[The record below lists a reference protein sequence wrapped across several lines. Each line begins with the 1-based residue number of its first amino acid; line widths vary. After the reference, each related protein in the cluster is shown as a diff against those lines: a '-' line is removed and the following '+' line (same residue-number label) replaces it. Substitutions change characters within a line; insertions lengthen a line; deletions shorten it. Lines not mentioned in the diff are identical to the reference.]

1 MLVSVPSLGY
11 DGDNQRQRAV
21 EESISRRGKIMAK
34 KKVSHYVKRPGK
46 DLGDPGITIPV
57 AEDLVSVPGIP
68 TRETDVSFFSRE
80 DPLENMAVAES
91 ASADWARRQRNGY
104 SDELLRF
111 YEEHQQHM
119 EPIVEWVRTSGDLKP
134 MGTPTGEDVTE
145 VIRQKARQL
154 GYGEVGFTRN
164 DRHYVYQ
171 SRKPVMKNDL
181 PHAICLALE
190 QDYEKTQSIPS
201 MAAEETHFG
210 TYFNQGPL
218 TMELTDFIRS
228 LGYKVQVSGPTWH
241 YGPMIPMFVQAG
253 LGQLGANGQLL
264 SPHFGSRARLQ
275 IIFTDANVT
284 YDQPVDYGIHKFC
297 QVCQVCVQRCPGRAL
312 MPEKVWYRGV
322 EKNKLVFKRCR
333 PVMARYLG
341 CGICMKV
348 CPIQKYGMQPVMEHY
363 VTTGEVLGKGTD
375 SLEGYTLH
383 DKGYFGPGELP
394 SFTGEFFKMP
404 RGRTEDWLLIEFRD
418 KLMETN
424 GDQSV
429 DQNEMWEDFRQKVEA
444 SISRRSASVD
454 MGMDRGI

>member
-1 MLVSVPSLGY
+1 
-11 DGDNQRQRAV
+11 
-21 EESISRRGKIMAK
+21 MAK
-34 KKVSHYVKRPGK
+34 RKVSHYVKRPGRN
-46 DLGDPGITIPV
+46 LGDPEVVIPV

-68 TRETDVSFFSRE
+68 TRETDVAFFSRE
-80 DPLENMAVAES
+80 DPLENMAIAES
-91 ASADWARRQRNGY
+91 ASADWARRQRN
-104 SDELLRF
+104 SFSEE
-111 YEEHQQHM
+111 YEAFSAEHQHEM
-119 EPIVEWVRTSGDLKP
+119 EPIVEWVRTSGDLQP
-134 MGTPTGEDVTE
+134 TGIPTGEDLTE
-145 VIRQKARQL
+145 AIRQKAREL

-171 SRKPVMKNDL
+171 SRKPSMKNNL

-190 QDYEKTQSIPS
+190 QDYQKTQSIPS

-210 TYFNQGPL
+210 TYARQGPL
-218 TMELTDFIRS
+218 TMQLTDFIRS
-228 LGYKVQVSGPTWH
+228 LGYRVQVSGPTWH

-275 IIFTDANVT
+275 IVFTDAPVT
-284 YDQPVDYGIHKFC
+284 YDQPIDYGIHKFC
-297 QVCQVCVQRCPGRAL
+297 QECQVCVQRCPGRAL

-363 VTTGEVLGKGTD
+363 VETGEILGKGTD

-383 DKGYFGPGELP
+383 DKGHFGPGELP
-394 SFTGEFFKMP
+394 SFNAEFFKMP
-404 RGRTEDWLLIEFRD
+404 RGRAEDWLLIEFRD

-424 GDQSV
+424 GDQTT
-429 DQNEMWEDFRQKVEA
+429 DQDQMWEEFREKVEA
-444 SISRRSASVD
+444 SLQKRTASVD